1 MLTVADPLLVL
12 SAVLIAGVAFGGL
25 AKRFRLPAV
34 TGQILAGILLG
45 PSVLHLFDVSAVAGM
60 RPITHFALGL
70 IAVAVGNH
78 LNIRRL
84 RNAVQRL
91 SWLLLAEITV
101 TPLCILLAVR
111 LVPGTTWTLALLLAT
126 LGISTAPATILALVK
141 ETRSK
146 GVFVKTLMAAVAL
159 NNIACICLFA
169 FAHTAAASTAG
180 PVTFQ
185 NIAAILLAPFREFFT
200 AALLGGAMGG
210 LLILATRRVVRSERL
225 ATASMIAILFTAGL
239 ADRLGFSAL
248 LSCLFMGVTLA
259 NLTPNKEEIGHR
271 VFANFE
277 TAFLAVFFTVAG
289 MELDFQYIVPAG
301 LLALVAVAARL
312 VGKVLAGR
320 FSMRL
325 AGATLGIRRNL
336 GLALVPQAGVAVG
349 LILLVQDDPAMAAV
363 SRLFLAIGLTMVTL
377 NELIG
382 PVLTRQAL
390 HRSGDA
396 GKDRP
401 RLIDFL
407 QEENILT
414 GLRAPTKEDAIRQ
427 LVDLLISSHH
437 LKLDRERFLASVFE
451 RENEISTCVGEGLAI
466 PHGVLED
473 GSRIIGVMGISRR
486 GLHFETPDGKPIHCM
501 VLLATPPTHRDR
513 HLEVI
518 AALMR
523 ALRADEGIR
532 PELYSVSSSAHAYEL
547 LHAEGAQSFNYF
559 LENGTEKHRAGPA

>member
-12 SAVLIAGVAFGGL
+12 SVVLIAGVGFGFL
-25 AKRFRLPAV
+25 AKRVKLPAV
-34 TGQILAGILLG
+34 TGQILAGVLLG
-45 PSVLHLFDVSAVAGM
+45 PAVLHVFDHSAVVGM
-60 RPITHFALGL
+60 RPLTHFALGL

-84 RNAVQRL
+84 RNAVHRL
-91 SWLLLAEITV
+91 FWLLLAEITI

-111 LVPGTTWTLALLLAT
+111 LVPGTTWTLALLLAAI
-126 LGISTAPATILALVK
+126 GISTAPATVLALVK

-169 FAHTAAASTAG
+169 FAHTAASSLLDPASPHDLAS
-180 PVTFQ
+180 
-185 NIAAILLAPFREFFT
+185 ILLSPFREFFT
-200 AALLGGAMGG
+200 AAGLGGGMG
-210 LLILATRRVVRSERL
+210 LALIVATRRVVRSERL
-225 ATASMIAILFTAGL
+225 ATFSIIAILFTAGL
-239 ADRLGFSAL
+239 ADRLGFSSL

-259 NLTPNKEEIGHR
+259 NLTPDKEEIGHR
-271 VFANFE
+271 VFDNFE
-277 TAFLAVFFTVAG
+277 QAFLAVFFTVAG
-289 MELDFQYIVPAG
+289 MELDFQYAIPAG
-301 LLALVAVAARL
+301 LVALAVVAARI
-312 VGKVLAGR
+312 VGKISAGR
-320 FSMRL
+320 VAMRF
-325 AGATLGIRRNL
+325 AGAPLGIRRHL
-336 GLALVPQAGVAVG
+336 GMALVPQAGVAVG
-349 LILLVQDDPAMAAV
+349 LILLVQDDPGMQAV
-363 SRLFLAIGLTMVTL
+363 SRLFLAIGITVVML

-382 PVLTRQAL
+382 PVLTRRAL
-390 HRSGDA
+390 HLAGDA

-414 GLRAPTKEDAIRQ
+414 GLRATTKEDAIRQ

-437 LKLDRERFLASVFE
+437 LKIDRQKFLASVYE
-451 RENEISTCVGEGLAI
+451 RENEISTCLGEGVAI

-473 GSRIIGVMGISRR
+473 GNRIIGVMGISRR
-486 GLHFETPDGKPIHCM
+486 GLNFDTPDGKPIHCM

-532 PELYSVSSSAHAYEL
+532 AELYSVRSSAHAYDL
-547 LHAEGAQSFNYF
+547 LHADEAQSFNYF
-559 LENGTEKHRAGPA
+559 LENGKPAARSAEV